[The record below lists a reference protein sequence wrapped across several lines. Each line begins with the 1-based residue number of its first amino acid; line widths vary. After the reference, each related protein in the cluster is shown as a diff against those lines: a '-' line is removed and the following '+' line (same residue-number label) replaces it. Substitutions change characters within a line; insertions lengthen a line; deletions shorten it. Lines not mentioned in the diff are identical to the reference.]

1 MVKKN
6 LTIKIPKPEIKKI
19 IVKPYR
25 PPSEIK
31 KILRVDTTESERLTT
46 AKSENTS
53 EKVPIKNTDL
63 NSFLVSE

>member
-6 LTIKIPKPEIKKI
+6 LTIKIPKPKYEIEKI

-31 KILRVDTTESERLTT
+31 KIIVKPQIPPPVDSNFTNL
-46 AKSENTS
+46 K
-53 EKVPIKNTDL
+53 I
-63 NSFLVSE
+63 